1 MVHVYVCWCRKL
13 YSVESCILLQLL
25 SAQRHRPQQRL
36 VVFLGLYPIE
46 SCVEWKPCILMV
58 HNYGCRNKRNRV
70 LQVVS
75 YLFFLP
81 SGIVPNRGWLSS

>member
-36 VVFLGLYPIE
+36 VVFLGLLYPIE
-46 SCVEWKPCILMV
+46 SCVEWQPCILMV
-58 HNYGCRNKRNRV
+58 HNYG
-70 LQVVS
+70 
-75 YLFFLP
+75 
-81 SGIVPNRGWLSS
+81 